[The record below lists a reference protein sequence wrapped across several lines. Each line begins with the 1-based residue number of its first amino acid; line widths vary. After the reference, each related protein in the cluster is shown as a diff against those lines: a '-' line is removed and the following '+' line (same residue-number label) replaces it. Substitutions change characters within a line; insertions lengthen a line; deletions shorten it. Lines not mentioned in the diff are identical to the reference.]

1 MPRHNNKKTRPLR
14 PVRVRGKRLSEIS
27 TDKIALAMWLM
38 AQRFA
43 KEDDATVIPLPEH
56 DSDGSEKEAA

>member
-1 MPRHNNKKTRPLR
+1 MPRHNKKKTRPLK

-27 TDKIALAMWLM
+27 TDKVALAMWLM

-43 KEDDATVIPLPEH
+43 KEDDATVTSLPQR
-56 DSDGSEKEAA
+56 DSGGSKKEAA